1 MYFSLILYVT
11 IIKEINI
18 KMEEIMDREVLLK
31 MDPNILV
38 SMVNMKLRDFYSNLD
53 SYCEDMDIS
62 RSIIEEKLENA
73 GYKYH
78 SDINQFK

>member
-1 MYFSLILYVT
+1 
-11 IIKEINI
+11 
-18 KMEEIMDREVLLK
+18 MDREVLLK

>member
-1 MYFSLILYVT
+1 
-11 IIKEINI
+11 
-18 KMEEIMDREVLLK
+18 MDREVLLK

-53 SYCEDMDIS
+53 SYSEDMDIS